1 MDDAPLSHS
10 HSRVRYC
17 NSMLVRI
24 PTETI
29 RFVFLGTFYIIVKM
43 SEVFLTTDQSFRLRM
58 RGNREMSGGG
68 GAVRNVM
75 PLHPSLLSCNRE
87 ELYGKLLRAAGDGS
101 GPEIQINGL
110 GREGGMGRL
119 LFVKKSHAMHRL
131 RDIQGEGS
139 RLLKW
144 EYEGRAE
151 EEWKIETVGLLGT
164 YLLG

>member
-17 NSMLVRI
+17 NPMHAHVGI

-29 RFVFLGTFYIIVKM
+29 RLVFLGTFSIIVKKA
-43 SEVFLTTDQSFRLRM
+43 EVFLPTDQSFRLRM
-58 RGNREMSGGG
+58 RGNREMSGGGG

-119 LFVKKSHAMHRL
+119 LFVKKSQVRCAL
-131 RDIQGEGS
+131 QCTG
-139 RLLKW
+139 
-144 EYEGRAE
+144 
-151 EEWKIETVGLLGT
+151 
-164 YLLG
+164 